1 MTEFNQLKGKT
12 LVHIDVDKLTD
23 VITFTED
30 NGTRYKCHHYQ
41 DCCESVF
48 IENVNG
54 DINDLL
60 NTPILLAEERTSD
73 AETKEMELERLL
85 KQERAPT
92 VDEAELWTFYELR
105 TIKGSVTIRWN
116 GSSNGYYSISVDF
129 DKV

>member
-1 MTEFNQLKGKT
+1 MTTFKDLEGKT
-12 LVHIDVDKLTD
+12 LVDIDVDKLVD

-30 NGTRYKCHHYQ
+30 TGARYRCQHYQ

-60 NTPILLAEERTSD
+60 NTPIILAEERTSEI
-73 AETKEMELERLL
+73 ETKEMELERLL
-85 KQERAPT
+85 KQERAPS
-92 VDEAELWTFYELR
+92 VDEDELWTFYELR

-116 GSSNGYYSISVDF
+116 GSSNGYYSVSVDF
-129 DKV
+129 DRV